1 MVEHVVSYNNWC
13 RITAANATRCG
24 RRSSARLARHW
35 TAHID
40 TTATTA
46 EADVIGGH
54 AKHVMVPFQR
64 EGVGVAV
71 SAFVKHAARAAI
83 VSHIGFARLSPDAP
97 ISFQLVNGAPRD
109 VSPFSTGCAS
119 RPPSAERP
127 AGALERHQRGSVREA
142 VEDNDQAFNTYA
154 CQHI

>member
-13 RITAANATRCG
+13 RITATNATRCG

-54 AKHVMVPFQR
+54 AKHVMVPFQ
-64 EGVGVAV
+64 GVVA
-71 SAFVKHAARAAI
+71 RI
-83 VSHIGFARLSPDAP
+83 VTGPHEAHRQDSYLPMRYDTGR
-97 ISFQLVNGAPRD
+97 PR
-109 VSPFSTGCAS
+109 V
-119 RPPSAERP
+119 
-127 AGALERHQRGSVREA
+127 V
-142 VEDNDQAFNTYA
+142 
-154 CQHI
+154 I